1 MTEDRGLLTRD
12 FFARPVLEVA
22 RQLVGKVLVSTL
34 GGVETSGRI
43 VETEGY
49 AGLADPASHAVRLS
63 RSRERM
69 GGEPGLAYV
78 HLSHGLHHTLNVVAE
93 PAGIPSGVLIR
104 ALEPLTGVET
114 MRQRRA
120 VPDRVPDEKLASGPG
135 NLTQALAITLV
146 DDGRDLATDPLL
158 FLLDTPPCPVVW
170 ESTRIGLTKATD
182 VPWRFFDPGSRSV
195 SAHRRGWE
203 AT

>member
-78 HLSHGLHHTLNVVAE
+78 HLSYGLHHTLNVVAE
-93 PAGIPSGVLIR
+93 PVGSPSAVLIR
-104 ALEPLTGVET
+104 ALEPLTGVDV
-114 MRQRRA
+114 MRSRRG
-120 VPDRVPDEKLASGPG
+120 VPHRILDERLASGPG
-135 NLTQALAITLV
+135 NLAQALGITLL
-146 DDGRDLATDPLL
+146 DDGRDLTCDPIL
-158 FLLDTPPCPVVW
+158 FVLDGPPCPVVW
-170 ESTRIGLTKATD
+170 ESSRIGLSKATE